1 MSEVTYKREL
11 NHSYMVVRCDTC
23 NISESYAYRMM
34 TQNRIGRLLQCSL
47 RQLDGEPFLY
57 YDISSRQPFERLYEA
72 RKLDVEGL
80 KQILYA
86 VAAIQADLGEYLLD
100 EQGLMLEAGMIFAD
114 VETEELYFCFNPEKR
129 DTGQRYGKL
138 ADFFL
143 EHVDHGEEHAVN
155 IAYQFY
161 KLSKTEYFVL
171 STFLP
176 FLEKELGAWR
186 AEKSNLQTE
195 GRVTGRLERDAVMVS
210 RETGSEAVTEWTA
223 GPEGDLPLW
232 EDLQEPEEE
241 EPCSRERKG
250 WLARIFG
257 KKGNASDQKKNVS
270 GQEKNGFARKKN
282 ASGQEKNESGW
293 KKRKLPKWKR
303 MFTSEKPERENT
315 MEEDW
320 TDSVWNSYA
329 EQEAFVQTGETVY
342 FADLDKPKRKPVG
355 IPCLTEEDGERQ
367 FRLENLPLTVGKLKG
382 KVAIVLEDGSVSR
395 MHARFESG
403 GGGICVRDLN
413 SRNGTLVNGRKL
425 SPDEAAELSFGDLIQ
440 FGRERFRFGMIDSK
454 ALK

>member
-11 NHSYMVVRCDTC
+11 NHSYMVIRCDTC

-47 RQLDGEPFLY
+47 RQLDGETFLY

-114 VETEELYFCFNPEKR
+114 VETEELYFCFNPEKCNA
-129 DTGQRYGKL
+129 GQRYGKL

-143 EHVDHGEEHAVN
+143 EHVDHGETHAVN

-161 KLSKTEYFVL
+161 KLSKAEYFVL
-171 STFLP
+171 SNFLP
-176 FLEKELGAWR
+176 FLEKELDAWR
-186 AEKSNLQTE
+186 AEKSGLQTD
-195 GRVTGRLERDAVMVS
+195 GRESGRLECDAVMGS
-210 RETGSEAVTEWTA
+210 RGPYGEAVADWA
-223 GPEGDLPLW
+223 AAPDGDVPLW

-241 EPCSRERKG
+241 ELCCGEKKG
-250 WLARIFG
+250 WLDRIFG
-257 KKGNASDQKKNVS
+257 RKGKASDQKKNLS
-270 GQEKNGFARKKN
+270 GQEKNGFGQKKN
-282 ASGQEKNESGW
+282 ASGQEKNESGQ
-293 KKRKLPKWKR
+293 KKRKRPKWKR
-303 MFTSEKPERENT
+303 VFASEKSEREDPA
-315 MEEDW
+315 EEDW
-320 TDSVWNSYA
+320 TASVWNSYA

-342 FADLDKPKRKPVG
+342 FADLDKPKKKPAG

-395 MHARFESG
+395 MHARFESA

-425 SPDEAAELSFGDLIQ
+425 SPDESAELSFGDLIQ